1 MGGSGEGA
9 LQAGGSEGEGLEGSG
24 GRKAVGRL
32 GWGRGVLTGEGG
44 WTRPH
49 RALSVGSEV
58 TAGCV
63 WGQDMRGLSYQIRSM
78 LDLEGAWRAH

>member
-1 MGGSGEGA
+1 MRGCGA
-9 LQAGGSEGEGLEGSG
+9 AGSEVMGAGLTE
-24 GRKAVGRL
+24 
-32 GWGRGVLTGEGG
+32 RGM
-44 WTRPH
+44 
-49 RALSVGSEV
+49 SVGSEV